1 MELYKSIMNPCNVFI
16 IKEIMEKLLLLTT
29 ILLGLVRILVAMA
42 EQSSEKEPPNVI
54 IFLVDDVRHYRI
66 VGKSTYET

>member
-29 ILLGLVRILVAMA
+29 ILLRILVAMA